1 MFLNSNNKLSNKRL
15 FPCIA
20 GKEMETVT
28 LQKLETPL
36 ILLLYQ
42 TQFKDFKILINLSN
56 KKLLV
61 LTASSLADLKWIK
74 YR

>member
-1 MFLNSNNKLSNKRL
+1 
-15 FPCIA
+15 
-20 GKEMETVT
+20 METVT

-61 LTASSLADLKWIK
+61 LTASSLADLKRIK